1 MIAAPPTLLRASSA
15 DLGASTATKAWVAS
29 ADAAAGQAPTPSA
42 GEGAADPAG
51 LSPMDTD
58 SRLFVNPTYK
68 SNPMQRSYSNSVIR
82 SAVLGGGGRG
92 VEGLS
97 QDCLAEWHR

>member
-29 ADAAAGQAPTPSA
+29 ADATAGQAPPGSA
-42 GEGAADPAG
+42 SEGAADPAG
-51 LSPMDTD
+51 LSPMDPD

-68 SNPMQRSYSNSVIR
+68 NNPMQRSYSNSVIR
-82 SAVLGGGGRG
+82 SAVCWEGGVGG
-92 VEGLS
+92 
-97 QDCLAEWHR
+97 C